1 MIVALDGPAGSG
13 KSTAS
18 KQLARELG
26 FLYLDTGAMYRS
38 IGYLTKE
45 AGIALEQVHAQAE
58 KIAHIAKAAHIEMKP
73 SNNPQDLIHV
83 WCNGEDVKTKI
94 RTRDIDAYAS
104 AVATL
109 PQVREALVQ
118 KQQEIARS
126 QNVVLEGRDTTT
138 VVCPEAQVKVYLEAS
153 AASRAFRRT
162 LEDYPK
168 FSHLAKEDVEN
179 SREYFGILKEI
190 EERDYQDM
198 HREVSPLTKAHDA
211 HVIDSSD
218 CSIDDVVTQ
227 LKALVQSAEK
237 DAHETV

>member
-45 AGIALEQVHAQAE
+45 AGIVLEQVPVQAE
-58 KIAHIAKAAHIEMKP
+58 KIARIAKAAHIEMKP
-73 SNNPQDLIHV
+73 PKNPQDLIQV

-109 PQVREALVQ
+109 PEVREELVK
-118 KQQEIARS
+118 KQQDIARS

-153 AASRAFRRT
+153 AASRALRRT

-168 FSHLAKEDVEN
+168 FLHLDKQNVEN
-179 SREYFGILKEI
+179 SKEYFSILKEI

-198 HREVSPLTKAHDA
+198 HRAVSPLTKAPDA
-211 HVIDSSD
+211 HVIDSSN
-218 CSIDDVVTQ
+218 CSINDVVAQ